1 MGKKIN
7 FSANTQA
14 VFSAMGTD
22 YESMNHLMQDLA
34 LGREIFD
41 EESQRMISKADA
53 NAKVLDFSRQVLAI
67 GNVRDRQ
74 EVRRG
79 LRDHGREW
87 LDIIEDTV
95 DLVITTGLQENE
107 WFNTFVDSMTIGYGD
122 RADFY
127 SEEESI
133 LSVAKSGESHHDH
146 ILQRIAAGQTVP
158 VPTFRHV
165 VKIGADINRFILGDV
180 DWAKMIQA
188 VARAFVLDTQT
199 EAYSALD
206 SAVSKLPVTT
216 GFVETGA
223 LSAATKAQFDRI
235 IANVQAANDGAEVS
249 IFGTQVALKKITAL
263 ADVNW
268 ANTAQKDA
276 MANSGIIGIY
286 EGTPLVV
293 LPQRFK
299 DRNMNAMVFDDK
311 KLFIMPMVENKF
323 VKFIDEGV
331 TEINEITDKGEQ
343 NGRWDDIMTYEVQR
357 RYGVAVMI
365 GRYFGQWTLR

>member
-206 SAVSKLPVTT
+206 SAVSKLPVTE

-223 LSAATKAQFDRI
+223 LSAATKAQFDGI
-235 IANVQAANDGAEVS
+235 ISNVQAANDGAEVS

-299 DRNMNAMVFDDK
+299 DRNMKTMVFDDK